1 MPLDYATL
9 KAWQFPDVVQRY
21 AVKDTML
28 YALGIGLG
36 EEPDDLRQL
45 HYVYEDG
52 LAAFPTMS
60 VVLGYPGFWMRDPK
74 AGIDWVRLVHGEQR
88 LRIHRPLPPE
98 GEVVG
103 RSRVTHVIDKGAD
116 KGAIVVVERTV
127 SMPDGTLL
135 ATLTQSTFCR
145 GDGGFGE
152 GDASP
157 PALAATPSRAADGV
171 STLQVSPRAALIYR
185 LSADPNPLHVDP
197 AVAQAAGYPR
207 PILHGLASFGMA
219 AHAIVR
225 ERCDYDASRLRQLHA
240 RFSSP
245 VFPGETLVFDLWDDG
260 PGIVR
265 FRARVAERDVVAL
278 SHGTAAFDRTGVE
291 RDDTADSADA
301 AEGIDASLNLQS
313 ALNANAARNANAAT
327 ILVKDAA

>member
-9 KAWQFPDVVQRY
+9 KHWEFPDVPQRY
-21 AVKDTML
+21 AAKDTML

-36 EEPDDLRQL
+36 EDPSDTRQL

-60 VVLGYPGFWMRDPK
+60 VVLGYPGFWMRDPR

-88 LRIHRPLPPE
+88 LRIHAPLPPE

-103 RSRVTHVIDKGAD
+103 RSRITHVIDKGAD
-116 KGAIVVVERTV
+116 KGAIVVVERNVLNT
-127 SMPDGTLL
+127 DGVCL

-145 GDGGFGE
+145 GDGGFGK
-152 GDASP
+152 GDAP
-157 PALAATPSRAADGV
+157 PAPLAATPDRPADA
-171 STLQVSPRAALIYR
+171 SASLPVSPRAALIYR

-219 AHAIVR
+219 AHAVVR
-225 ERCDYDASRLRQLHA
+225 ERCDYDASRLRQLDA

-245 VFPGETLVFDLWDDG
+245 VYPGETLVFDLWDDG
-260 PGIVR
+260 PGVVR

-278 SHGTAAFDRTGVE
+278 SHGTAAFDLAAAG
-291 RDDTADSADA
+291 SAAQEA
-301 AEGIDASLNLQS
+301 A
-313 ALNANAARNANAAT
+313 
-327 ILVKDAA
+327 